1 MTPTLS
7 EIDARAARQR
17 LSVFGAFH
25 AGPDDGVPEGTETL
39 VLLGPDEPGFWDHV
53 RRGPE
58 FQDGRAD
65 PLDRWSRR
73 VISEMARQLDAV
85 ALFPFGGPPYRPFVA
100 WALRSGRAW
109 QSPVSLLV
117 HDRAGLMVSYRGALA
132 FPARLDL
139 PPVPPCPCDTCAGR
153 PCLTACPAGALTDT
167 GYDLAACHG
176 YLDTGPGRGCMD
188 GGCAVRL
195 ACPVSRRYG
204 RDPAQ
209 SAFHMKAFHP

>member
-1 MTPTLS
+1 MAPTLS

-100 WALRSGRAW
+100 WALRSGRGW

>member
-1 MTPTLS
+1 MAPTLS

-73 VISEMARQLDAV
+73 VISEMARELDAV

-132 FPARLDL
+132 FPVRLDL
-139 PPVPPCPCDTCAGR
+139 PPVPPRPCDTCEGR

-195 ACPVSRRYG
+195 ACPVARRYG